1 LSPETI
7 AVTVAATVET
17 VEVGM
22 GVQRAR
28 QMVIEPAGRIDEF
41 LVAPALTRQAR
52 RYRVAVVADSV
63 ADAVRAA
70 GGSIVDRSLSG
81 WDVTVFAGD
90 PSDGQV
96 SPVRILGAQA
106 RPLEDL
112 VGSAS
117 PDVVIVSAAVR
128 ERDARVG
135 EFVDSVLEAGGVP
148 VVVWDPEPAPGGMN
162 LRMSSAARVFKTRAL
177 AAAGVL
183 GGPVGVVEHFR
194 RA

>member
-1 LSPETI
+1 M
-7 AVTVAATVET
+7 

-28 QMVIEPAGRIDEF
+28 QMVIEPAGRVDEF

-52 RYRVAVVADSV
+52 RYRVAVVAHSV

-90 PSDGQV
+90 GSDEQV

-112 VGSAS
+112 VDSAS

-135 EFVDSVLEAGGVP
+135 EFVDSVLETGGVP
-148 VVVWDPEPAPGGMN
+148 VVVWDSEAVPGGMN
-162 LRMSSAARVFKTRAL
+162 LRMSSAARVFKERAL
-177 AAAGVL
+177 AAAGFD
-183 GGPVGVVEHFR
+183 GGPVAPVEHFR